1 MVDLRHEK
9 LRFTFSNSRY
19 ISIDQELDSLVHLFY
34 FRMKFS
40 IYIYIYIYIYVYIF
54 MCVGGESLYIYIY
67 IYLFIYLKISDL
79 VSQVVMSY

>member
-40 IYIYIYIYIYVYIF
+40 IYIYIYIYMYIYL
-54 MCVGGESLYIYIY
+54 CVWGLSPYIYIY
-67 IYLFIYLKISDL
+67 IYLVIYILKNK
-79 VSQVVMSY
+79 

>member
-40 IYIYIYIYIYVYIF
+40 IYIYIYIYTCIYIYGV
-54 MCVGGESLYIYIY
+54 ESLYIYIY
-67 IYLFIYLKISDL
+67 IYLVIYILKNK
-79 VSQVVMSY
+79 

>member
-40 IYIYIYIYIYVYIF
+40 IYIYIYIYIYMYIYL
-54 MCVGGESLYIYIY
+54 CVWGLSPYIYIYIY
-67 IYLFIYLKISDL
+67 IYLVIYILKNK
-79 VSQVVMSY
+79 